1 MGHRTDC
8 ILIPIEAFQ
17 ECFRGLRR
25 AGHHKDVFQLR
36 KIDGKIV
43 RRAFHTSHNRLCL
56 PEVGLALCLARAP
69 AARTSPGGTEWRS
82 ILRTVT
88 RASPNSCEERKK
100 LTNQT
105 GRPVGN
111 TEFPYGGPTRADHL
125 RRLSA
130 L

>member
-82 ILRTVT
+82 ILRTVS
-88 RASPNSCEERKK
+88 RGDLYLDRLNKH
-100 LTNQT
+100 
-105 GRPVGN
+105 
-111 TEFPYGGPTRADHL
+111 HL
-125 RRLSA
+125 ARNLIHRLQRLGYTVA
-130 L
+130 LQQEAA